1 MERLTVVTAAVAEV
15 CFRHAALQH
24 KHSPAIGPKRRLQR
38 AEPARQG
45 ALSRNRRARRPCR
58 RCSQCRRRGKRAP
71 RPTIK
76 TEYFRRHGFFEST
89 ISRCRRSVVGS
100 RLHPNGARPPMLTS
114 RRSIFAGLSA
124 ALLLSA
130 ITVSHAAA
138 QELKEVR
145 IGFQKAGIFPVV
157 KQRGTLEKVLQSRGI
172 QVKWVEFQFG
182 PPILEA
188 INTGN
193 VDFGY
198 AGDAPP
204 IFAQAARANLLY
216 VAAIPSRGY
225 NQGIVVP
232 DSSAIRTLA
241 DLKGKKVGFG
251 KGSSAHNTIVAALE
265 AAGLSYSDITPVYLG
280 PADAVAAFAS
290 GNIDAWSIWDPYL
303 SLAENKNARVIAFSK
318 DVQQS
323 NSFFLANKDFTA
335 AHGDLVALFNT
346 TFAEEGKWANANRA
360 DVAARLHEAT
370 GVDKM
375 ATARA
380 VERSDYTLVPVDDR
394 IIATQQQTA
403 DRFFKLGLIPK
414 AVDVK
419 EIVWK
424 WTPGS

>member
-1 MERLTVVTAAVAEV
+1 MSST
-15 CFRHAALQH
+15 
-24 KHSPAIGPKRRLQR
+24 RR
-38 AEPARQG
+38 
-45 ALSRNRRARRPCR
+45 
-58 RCSQCRRRGKRAP
+58 
-71 RPTIK
+71 TI
-76 TEYFRRHGFFEST
+76 
-89 ISRCRRSVVGS
+89 V
-100 RLHPNGARPPMLTS
+100 
-114 RRSIFAGLSA
+114 AGLSA
-124 ALLLSA
+124 AVVWSA
-130 ITVSHAAA
+130 GFGAAPALA
-138 QELKEVR
+138 QQVKEIRV
-145 IGFQKAGIFPVV
+145 GFQKAGIFPAV
-157 KQRGTLEKVLQSRGI
+157 KQRQTLEKVFKTRGI
-172 QVKWVEFQFG
+172 AVKWVEFQFG

-204 IFAQAARANLLY
+204 IFAQAARANLVY
-216 VAAIPSRGY
+216 IAAIPSRGY

-370 GVDKM
+370 GVDKT
-375 ATARA
+375 ATTRA

-403 DRFFKLGLIPK
+403 ERFFKLGLIPK